1 VRVIGEPVGD
11 AHAATDGRLETRWSS
26 RVPQGPGQWLQVDLD
41 PPAELSGIELDLGGV
56 GFEYPRRLAVQI
68 DGEAGWADI
77 GVAVRWVGPL
87 VWTGTHVLRAGV
99 ERVVVSFPS
108 TRARALR
115 IVQTGR
121 DAFHPWSVAEL
132 RLLAP

>member
-1 VRVIGEPVGD
+1 MIGEPAGGN
-11 AHAATDGRLETRWSS
+11 AYASRDGRLETRWSS
-26 RVPQGPGQWLQVDLD
+26 RVPQAPGQWLQVDLD
-41 PPAELSGIELDLGGV
+41 APVELSGLELDLGGAV
-56 GFEYPRRLAVQI
+56 FEYPRRLEVQI
-68 DGEAGWADI
+68 AREAGWDGL
-77 GVAVRWVGPL
+77 GVAVRWAGPL

-108 TRARALR
+108 TRVRALR

>member
-1 VRVIGEPVGD
+1 M
-11 AHAATDGRLETRWSS
+11 
-26 RVPQGPGQWLQVDLD
+26 PQAPGQWLQVDLD

>member
-1 VRVIGEPVGD
+1 M
-11 AHAATDGRLETRWSS
+11 
-26 RVPQGPGQWLQVDLD
+26 PQAPGQWLQVDLD
-41 PPAELSGIELDLGGV
+41 APAELSGLELDLGGAV
-56 GFEYPRRLAVQI
+56 FEYPRRLEVQI
-68 DGEAGWADI
+68 ARETGWEGL
-77 GVAVRWVGPL
+77 GVAVRWAGPL

-108 TRARALR
+108 TRVRALR